1 MEENVSIKE
10 IIDQMKVLEAK
21 IPNAKSKSSETKWK
35 NQLNALKKQLG
46 PENTIRVEMAK
57 LLGVPFREG
66 IENENNRNLSPEDE
80 NAFQDLLK
88 KLEDEK
94 NNTKRII
101 TTIESNRKKVEII
114 PVAKALIEKNKAR
127 IDDIY
132 NGNISFATNE
142 EKTMEILKAQNEIN
156 KYQNKMN
163 QIGVSIDGH
172 EDEVVVQLKD
182 DTKKLED
189 GLSPEYK
196 IRLEMARILG
206 IPYRDDIENEY
217 EHSIQYQLDD
227 ADIDKFQD
235 LRNKLSQYVSGTSIN
250 RNNKNRNRSSGND
263 DGRSSGEGQNNDGS
277 NDNRESR
284 GENDDSSKK
293 GPLATTDKKY
303 LFHLG
308 FLKSKLAAFLGWLKK
323 FFKVDGKIFSVIDT
337 MEDLVVGS
345 SKVIGSTASKEN
357 EPNNTNDKDNSNT
370 SRANPT
376 PVKARKKTKDD
387 KNRNNHNDSNM
398 DTKKNDSAKNP
409 TKVDTGKATT
419 GTKTT
424 VTPQPKKGNNRPDKG
439 SKANPTRVDAGKAT
453 TDAKS
458 TVTPQPKKGNNRPD
472 NGSKANPTKV
482 DAGKATTDT
491 KSTVTPQPKKGNN
504 RPDKGSKANPT
515 RVDAGKATTDT
526 KSTVTPQPQKTNYQ
540 RVENSDAKEF
550 LNSVKDPKALQ
561 WIIDK
566 FEADTYDSNG
576 WFASIGE
583 KALNDIKAKEGIISK
598 KFDEEQL
605 PTIRSGKHFAVF
617 GYEVYK
623 DMLAE
628 AQRKNIQLTRA
639 DGTIKSYEEL
649 YTDIENAY
657 IREKTNNVS
666 TQFRAKSQSKST
678 NVGKDN
684 SKTEKYD
691 GESK

>member
-453 TDAKS
+453 TD
-458 TVTPQPKKGNNRPD
+458 
-472 NGSKANPTKV
+472 
-482 DAGKATTDT
+482 
-491 KSTVTPQPKKGNN
+491 
-504 RPDKGSKANPT
+504 
-515 RVDAGKATTDT
+515 T

-583 KALNDIKAKEGIISK
+583 KALNDIKDKQGIISK

-623 DMLAE
+623 DMVAE

-639 DGTIKSYEEL
+639 DGTTKSYEEL